1 MARKSRFTPSD
12 SSAVHRRFEQI
23 RARTLKKLEAEER
36 RATTPNEAS
45 KAPSP
50 GKASTFGRAWRR
62 SGKSSA

>member
-1 MARKSRFTPSD
+1 MSRKSRFTPSD

-36 RATTPNEAS
+36 RATTPSEPS
-45 KAPSP
+45 KSTPP
-50 GKASTFGRAWRR
+50 GKTSTFGRAWRR